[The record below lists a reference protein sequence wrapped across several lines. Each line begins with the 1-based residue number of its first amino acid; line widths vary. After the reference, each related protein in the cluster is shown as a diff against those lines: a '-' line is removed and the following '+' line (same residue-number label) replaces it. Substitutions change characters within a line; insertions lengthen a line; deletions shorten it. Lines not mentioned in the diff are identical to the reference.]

1 MAQFGRRSP
10 PESGAGAAGV
20 MSASYG
26 IERDATPGVDGT
38 AHDRVEIPAAFVL
51 LAISA
56 VLGRISCKSI
66 SGDRS

>member
-26 IERDATPGVDGT
+26 IERDATPGVDGNC
-38 AHDRVEIPAAFVL
+38 A
-51 LAISA
+51 
-56 VLGRISCKSI
+56 
-66 SGDRS
+66 